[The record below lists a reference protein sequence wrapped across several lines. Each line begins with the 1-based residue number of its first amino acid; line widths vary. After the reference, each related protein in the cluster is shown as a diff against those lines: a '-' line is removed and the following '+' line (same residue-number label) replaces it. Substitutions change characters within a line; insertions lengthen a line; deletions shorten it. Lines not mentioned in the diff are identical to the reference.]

1 MKKRTFLYN
10 LIFNLENAF
19 FNHSISAI
27 KLSLSSLDF
36 CLVFA
41 NSLYVVIVVLLVMI
55 IYFDNEYFVS
65 DSDVN
70 INTYENNIM
79 IIKMRN
85 DV

>member
-1 MKKRTFLYN
+1 M
-10 LIFNLENAF
+10 
-19 FNHSISAI
+19 HSSII
-27 KLSLSSLDF
+27 QFQKLKFSLSSLAF

-55 IYFDNEYFVS
+55 IYLDNAYFVS

-70 INTYENNIM
+70 INIYENNIM